1 MKVILEYIWL
11 DSDLELRSKTR
22 TMEPREKWI
31 LDDIP
36 SWNYDGSSTGQ
47 AKTDDSEIILKPQ
60 AMFKCPF
67 RKTGLLIMC
76 DTYDTQNNPLPTNN
90 RHNADIIFNEN
101 LGEEPWFGLEQEFFI
116 ELGDDEGEP
125 PVEKHYCGIGVNPIC
140 RTIMDEHLDSC
151 LKAGIHIS
159 GINAE
164 VANGQ
169 WEYQV
174 GPTTGISSGDHLW
187 VSRYILMRIAEKHSA
202 TINFDP
208 KPYQDSNGS
217 GCHTNYSTESM
228 RDENGIDIINLS
240 IKKLSKKHKEHM
252 DVYGNDNHLRMTGNH
267 ETSNFNEFTWGI
279 GSRSSSIRIPSETSK
294 NGKGYFEDRRPSSN
308 MDPYLVTSKL
318 FKTTILEC

>member
-11 DSDLELRSKTR
+11 DSDLELRSKTK
-22 TMEPREKWI
+22 TMDPRDKWK
-31 LDDIP
+31 LDAIP

-90 RHNADIIFNEN
+90 RHSANIIFNEN

-116 ELGDDEGEP
+116 ELNNSDEKDN
-125 PVEKHYCGIGVNPIC
+125 EKHYCGIVVNNTC
-140 RTIMDEHLDSC
+140 RTIMEEYLEAS
-151 LKAGIHIS
+151 LRAGIQIS

-164 VANGQ
+164 VADGQ

-174 GPTTGISSGDHLW
+174 GPTNGISSGDHLW
-187 VSRYILMRIAEKHSA
+187 VSRYILMRIAEKHNA

-208 KPYQDSNGS
+208 KPYQNINGS
-217 GCHTNYSTESM
+217 GCHTNYSTKSM
-228 RDENGIDIINLS
+228 RDLGGIDIINLS
-240 IKKLSKKHKEHM
+240 IKKLENKHKEHM
-252 DVYGNDNHLRMTGNH
+252 EVYGNDNNLRMTGKH
-267 ETSNFNEFTWGI
+267 ETSDFNEFSWGV
-279 GSRSSSIRIPSETSK
+279 GSRSVSIRIPRETSK